1 MHRLLANEERHEAH
15 ELQQPHQHETAY
27 SDFLVT
33 HPPMFAEAT
42 DLLEDDNFL
51 HTTEATFSLL
61 CCSRTQKTMFAA
73 QQLRGYVSA

>member
-33 HPPMFAEAT
+33 HPPMFTEAT
-42 DLLEDDNFL
+42 DLLEDDIFL
-51 HTTEATFSLL
+51 HTEATFSLL